1 MKLNEA
7 VAIRINE
14 LLKEKNMTR
23 YRLEQNSGILHGSMD
38 RILQNLNKTVTITT
52 IYRLARGFDMTVIE
66 FLDADIFKSEELEI
80 D

>member
-52 IYRLARGFDMTVIE
+52 IYRLARGFDMTIIE

>member
-1 MKLNEA
+1 MNLNEA

-14 LLKEKNMTR
+14 LLNKKNMTR

-38 RILQNLNKTVTITT
+38 QILQNKNKTVTLTT
-52 IYRLARGFDMTVIE
+52 VYRLARGFDMTVLE
-66 FLDADIFKSEELEI
+66 FLDADIFRNEEIEI

>member
-38 RILQNLNKTVTITT
+38 RILQNLKKTVTITT